1 MEKTINICREAA
13 QISNE
18 YEKNNTGL
26 KKEYIIRNIMLYN
39 SMAEMV
45 SGYKGS
51 FGTGYP
57 FYVLNKGFKGDLP
70 VIDEQLRYNEE
81 LIKAVENSKYTTWTC
96 AECLSKN
103 GTTMP
108 DLKQICKTC
117 PNMDNAL
124 KPRKVINRLPDID
137 MWMVCEDSY
146 VQEVMEKLINLF
158 NENNMQPSDINPLQ
172 TIMDI
177 KEITECLKNGIMPEK
192 MLPADAHII
201 NYSTLHSLIEQV
213 PFTIKHSLEEGN
225 IPYLPIHPLSYRKK
239 WQYDDAAYNFI
250 HDFLSSLTEFSFE
263 GDLQQ
268 LLDETRNIVASE
280 YSFEQ
285 LYNILLTTGPESVE
299 RRHKTLQLKTAF
311 KGRIDSWKK

>member
-1 MEKTINICREAA
+1 MEKSINICKEAA
-13 QISNE
+13 EISTE
-18 YEKNNTGL
+18 YEKNNSEL
-26 KKEYIIRNIMLYN
+26 KKTYLIHNIMVYN
-39 SMAEMV
+39 CLVEKLT
-45 SGYKGS
+45 GYKGS

-57 FYVLNKGFKGDLP
+57 FYVLNKGFKGNLP
-70 VIDEQLRYNEE
+70 VIDEQIRYNDE
-81 LIKAVENSKYTTWTC
+81 LVEAVENSNYKTWNC

-103 GTTMP
+103 GATMP

-137 MWMVCEDSY
+137 MWMVCEESY
-146 VQEVMEKLINLF
+146 IQEVMEKLIKLF
-158 NENNMQPSDINPLQ
+158 DENNIQPSDINPLQ
-172 TIMDI
+172 TMRDI

-201 NYSTLHSLIEQV
+201 EYSTLYSLIEKV
-213 PFTIKHSLEEGN
+213 PFTLKKALEEGN

-263 GDLQQ
+263 GDLQK
-268 LLDETRNIVASE
+268 LLDEVRSIVVSE

-285 LYNILLTTGPESVE
+285 LYNILIITGPESVA

-311 KGRIDSWKK
+311 EGRVDSWKK